1 MSKSFEIFYLTS
13 DNGDGSSSVHFF
25 KDKGYAKEVM
35 QESEDSGDDNYW
47 ANEGCV
53 GVVSFSIDE
62 NGNPVFPKGFFHEAD
77 S

>member
-1 MSKSFEIFYLTS
+1 MNKSFEIYYLTS

-25 KDKGYAKEVM
+25 KDKDYAKKVM
-35 QESEDSGDDNYW
+35 QESEEEGDDPYW

-53 GVVSFSIDE
+53 GSISFSIDE
-62 NGNPVFPKGFFHEAD
+62 NGNPIFSKGFFHEAN